1 MVCLGNICRSPL
13 AEGILKEKA
22 QNNGLTWHIES
33 RGTGSW
39 HVGELPD
46 PRSIAE
52 AKRHEIDITD
62 QRGQQ
67 LKAQDLKDF
76 DLIYAMDSSNYQN
89 ILKLVTSEAEKAK
102 VFLILNESNPNKN
115 QAVPDPYWSD
125 DGFAHVFDL
134 LDKACDAIIEKYG
147 KE

>member
-22 QNNGLTWHIES
+22 KNNGLEWHIES

-62 QRGQQ
+62 QRAQQ
-67 LKAQDLKDF
+67 LNAQDLKDF

-89 ILKLVTSEAEKAK
+89 ILKLATSETEKAK

-134 LDKACDAIIEKYG
+134 LDDACNAIVAKYG
-147 KE
+147 K